1 MAQIRLWIV
10 ALSHVVSRLE
20 RTHASLVHAIVNMP
34 WNILDNA
41 TVKSYTIFIGMLLS
55 AKPEYLS
62 SVLSMI
68 AQGFTYR
75 EHLFPLPL
83 VLPIANIDFQNQV
96 CKLSTLAYQ
105 NLQGLPS
112 REGLYTTVYMIFS
125 DIFFPLYQHYHPVYK
140 FPSSCIFHINDRTK
154 SLKQLT
160 YAIY

>member
-75 EHLFPLPL
+75 EHLFPPIL
-83 VLPIANIDFQNQV
+83 VLPIANIDFQNRV
-96 CKLSTLAYQ
+96 CKLLTLAYQ
-105 NLQGLPS
+105 NHQGPPS
-112 REGLYTTVYMIFS
+112 RGG
-125 DIFFPLYQHYHPVYK
+125 
-140 FPSSCIFHINDRTK
+140 
-154 SLKQLT
+154 
-160 YAIY
+160 